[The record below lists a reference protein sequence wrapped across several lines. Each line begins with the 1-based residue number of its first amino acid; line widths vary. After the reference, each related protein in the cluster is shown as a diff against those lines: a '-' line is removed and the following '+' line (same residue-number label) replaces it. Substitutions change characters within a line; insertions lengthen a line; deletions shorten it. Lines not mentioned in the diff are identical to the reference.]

1 MAIRV
6 KCQHCS
12 GEFTARDEFAGKRGK
27 CPKCQAP
34 IVVPVIPRP
43 AKLSESASAAPKQ
56 PAEAAGGNRA
66 MQSATP
72 LGQAGQAKSAAHAQE
87 FKPTAGRPRAV
98 VPHVGPAL
106 SASTA
111 AQPSAKR
118 TRATTGAGSRQELA
132 RQLLGAFRGDIHR
145 VRVPLL
151 YRVGILIAAAVM
163 IILPAVYVALIAA
176 AGWGVYYH
184 AANHTEILEMGTGRG
199 RLVALGLYVGP
210 IVVGGIMVLFMLK
223 PLFARPTNQ
232 RRTRSLT
239 RQAEPVLFS
248 FVERICKAVGSREP
262 VRIEVDNQMNAAAG
276 FDAGIFKLFRN
287 RLVLTIGVPL
297 VAGLDTSQF
306 AGVLAH
312 EFGHFT
318 QGAGLR
324 VTYIVRSINAWFVR
338 VVYERDAWD
347 EWLEE
352 TAGELDFRVG
362 WILQLA
368 RVAVFLSRRVLWLLM
383 MIGHVVSGFMLRQME
398 FHADAHEAR
407 LVGAKVFES
416 TTRQLTR
423 LDLAHQVALSD
434 LGQFVDAGKLPDNLP
449 RLVLARSLSIPS
461 KLEKT
466 LNEHVETAKTG
477 WFDTHPA
484 PQARI
489 RRAARERDEPVFA
502 DERPASQLFSDFQ
515 ALSRGVTADLYR
527 GYFGSRFQPSLM
539 FPTEELLQ
547 AAKAPPSPPPPP
559 LEIEI

>member
-1 MAIRV
+1 MPIRV
-6 KCQHCS
+6 KCKQCS
-12 GEFTARDEFAGKRGK
+12 AEFTTRDEFAGKRGK

-34 IVVPVIPRP
+34 LVVPVVPRP
-43 AKLSESASAAPKQ
+43 ANPPEANTVERPSPTAPVAGNQAQRPAPTHEQAAPSAPVAKRPVTKPEVVAAKPADKQ
-56 PAEAAGGNRA
+56 
-66 MQSATP
+66 
-72 LGQAGQAKSAAHAQE
+72 LK
-87 FKPTAGRPRAV
+87 
-98 VPHVGPAL
+98 VP
-106 SASTA
+106 
-111 AQPSAKR
+111 AKR
-118 TRATTGAGSRQELA
+118 TPNNASPAGRQELA
-132 RQLLGAFRGDIHR
+132 RQLLGAFQGDIRR
-145 VRVPLL
+145 VRVPLM
-151 YRVGILIAAAVM
+151 YRMGILLTAVVM
-163 IILPAVYVALIAA
+163 IILPAVYVAVIAA
-176 AGWGVYYH
+176 AAWAVYYH
-184 AANHTEILEMGTGRG
+184 AANHTEILEMGTGRA
-199 RLVALGLYVGP
+199 RIMALGLYVGP
-210 IVVGGIMVLFMLK
+210 IIAGGIMVLFMLK
-223 PLFARPTNQ
+223 PLFARPVNT

-248 FVERICKAVGSREP
+248 FVDRICKAVGSREP
-262 VRIEVDNQMNAAAG
+262 VRIEVDNQMNASAG
-276 FDAGIFKLFRN
+276 FDAGMFKLVRN

-324 VTYIVRSINAWFVR
+324 VTYIVRSINFWFVR

-347 EWLEE
+347 QWLEE
-352 TAGELDFRVG
+352 TASELDFRIG

-368 RVAVFLSRRVLWLLM
+368 RVAVFLSRRILWLLM
-383 MIGHVVSGFMLRQME
+383 MIGHIVSGFMMRQME
-398 FHADAHEAR
+398 YHADAHEAR
-407 LVGAKVFES
+407 LVGPAVFES

-423 LDLAHQVALSD
+423 LDVSHQAALSD
-434 LGQFVDAGKLPDNLP
+434 IGHFVDAGKLPDDLP
-449 RLVLARSLSIPS
+449 RLVMARSQAIPH

-489 RRAARERDEPVFA
+489 RRAARERDEPVFG
-502 DERPASQLFSDFQ
+502 DERPASELFSDFK

-539 FPTEELLQ
+539 FPTEELLE
-547 AAKAPPSPPPPP
+547 AAKAPPAPPPPP

>member
-1 MAIRV
+1 M
-6 KCQHCS
+6 Q
-12 GEFTARDEFAGKRGK
+12 
-27 CPKCQAP
+27 QAP
-34 IVVPVIPRP
+34 AQQAVSAKPPAPQVASKRAGASPVVAV
-43 AKLSESASAAPKQ
+43 
-56 PAEAAGGNRA
+56 
-66 MQSATP
+66 SATP
-72 LGQAGQAKSAAHAQE
+72 AATNVTLAARRTPSSAS
-87 FKPTAGRPRAV
+87 PAGR
-98 VPHVGPAL
+98 
-106 SASTA
+106 
-111 AQPSAKR
+111 Q
-118 TRATTGAGSRQELA
+118 QLA
-132 RQLLGAFRGDIHR
+132 RELLGKFRGDIRR

-184 AANHTEILEMGTGRG
+184 AANHTEILEMGAGRA

-210 IVVGGIMVLFMLK
+210 IVAGGIMVLFMLK
-223 PLFARPTNQ
+223 PLFARPVNQ

-239 RQAEPVLFS
+239 RQAEPVLFG
-248 FVERICKAVGSREP
+248 FVERICQAVGSREP
-262 VRIEVDNQMNAAAG
+262 VRIEVDNQMNASAG
-276 FDAGIFKLFRN
+276 FDAGMFKLVRN

-338 VVYERDAWD
+338 VVYQRDAWD

-352 TAGELDFRVG
+352 SAGELDFRIG

-368 RVAVFLSRRVLWLLM
+368 RIAVFLSRRILWLLM
-383 MIGHVVSGFMLRQME
+383 IIGHIVSGFLMRQME

-434 LGQFVDAGKLPDNLP
+434 LGQFVESGKLPDDLP
-449 RLVLARSLSIPS
+449 RLMWERSQSIPR
-461 KLEKT
+461 KLEKALT
-466 LNEHVETAKTG
+466 EHVETAKTG

-489 RRAARERDEPVFA
+489 RRAAREKDKAVFA
-502 DERPASQLFSDFQ
+502 DDRPASELFADFGG
-515 ALSRGVTADLYR
+515 LSRGVTADLYR
-527 GYFGSRFQPSLM
+527 GFFGSRFQPSAM
-539 FPTEELLQ
+539 VWTEQLLA
-547 AAKAPPSPPPPP
+547 AAKAPPPSPPPP

>member
-1 MAIRV
+1 M
-6 KCQHCS
+6 
-12 GEFTARDEFAGKRGK
+12 
-27 CPKCQAP
+27 
-34 IVVPVIPRP
+34 
-43 AKLSESASAAPKQ
+43 
-56 PAEAAGGNRA
+56 
-66 MQSATP
+66 
-72 LGQAGQAKSAAHAQE
+72 
-87 FKPTAGRPRAV
+87 
-98 VPHVGPAL
+98 
-106 SASTA
+106 
-111 AQPSAKR
+111 
-118 TRATTGAGSRQELA
+118 
-132 RQLLGAFRGDIHR
+132 
-145 VRVPLL
+145 
-151 YRVGILIAAAVM
+151 GILIAAAVM

-184 AANHTEILEMGTGRG
+184 AANHAGIIEMGTGRA

-210 IVVGGIMVLFMLK
+210 MVAGGIMVLFMLK
-223 PLFARPTNQ
+223 PLFARPVNT

-239 RQAEPVLFS
+239 RQAEPVLFG
-248 FVERICKAVGSREP
+248 FVDRICKAVGSREP
-262 VRIEVDNQMNAAAG
+262 VRIEVDNQMNASAS
-276 FDAGIFKLFRN
+276 FDAGMFKLVQN

-297 VAGLDTSQF
+297 VAGLNTSQF

-324 VTYIVRSINAWFVR
+324 MTYIVRSINVWFVR

-352 TAGELDFRVG
+352 MAGELDFRIG

-383 MIGHVVSGFMLRQME
+383 MVGHIVSGFLMRQME

-407 LVGAKVFES
+407 LVGPKVFES

-449 RLVLARSLSIPS
+449 RLVLARSQSIPS

-489 RRAARERDEPVFA
+489 RRAARERDEPVFG
-502 DERPASQLFSDFQ
+502 DERPASEMFSDFQ